1 MEIRN
6 LMTFLRVVELQ
17 NFTRA
22 AEQLGYCQSTVTI
35 QIQQLEQELNVK
47 LFERIGK
54 KISVTEKGKEV
65 FQYAK
70 EIRNLVEKITY
81 TNTEQNHM
89 KGQLCIGVIESLLCC
104 DMKEILSVYHKR
116 YADVELIVKTN
127 YVDELIEMM
136 IHNEVDFIFVID
148 RPLYHKEWVKP
159 YMKKEE
165 ISFFAHYENDLVKKE
180 KVSIQEIL
188 KQPFILTEKGI
199 SYRKELDEYV
209 QENAIDFKPFLE
221 IGDTKII
228 VELMKKGEGISFL
241 PNMVVSEEIK
251 NGTIQKINV
260 ENWNVVMWKQIIYHK
275 NKYVT
280 PQMSAFIKML
290 MEMQQN
296 VLIH

>member
-1 MEIRN
+1 
-6 LMTFLRVVELQ
+6 
-17 NFTRA
+17 
-22 AEQLGYCQSTVTI
+22 
-35 QIQQLEQELNVK
+35 
-47 LFERIGK
+47 
-54 KISVTEKGKEV
+54 
-65 FQYAK
+65 
-70 EIRNLVEKITY
+70 
-81 TNTEQNHM
+81 
-89 KGQLCIGVIESLLCC
+89 
-104 DMKEILSVYHKR
+104 
-116 YADVELIVKTN
+116 
-127 YVDELIEMM
+127 
-136 IHNEVDFIFVID
+136 
-148 RPLYHKEWVKP
+148 
-159 YMKKEE
+159 MKKEE

-209 QENAIDFKPFLE
+209 QKNAIDFKPFLE

>member
-159 YMKKEE
+159 YMK
-165 ISFFAHYENDLVKKE
+165 
-180 KVSIQEIL
+180 
-188 KQPFILTEKGI
+188 
-199 SYRKELDEYV
+199 
-209 QENAIDFKPFLE
+209 
-221 IGDTKII
+221 
-228 VELMKKGEGISFL
+228 
-241 PNMVVSEEIK
+241 
-251 NGTIQKINV
+251 
-260 ENWNVVMWKQIIYHK
+260 
-275 NKYVT
+275 
-280 PQMSAFIKML
+280 
-290 MEMQQN
+290 
-296 VLIH
+296 

>member
-6 LMTFLRVVELQ
+6 LMTFLKVVELQ

-22 AEQLGYCQSTVTI
+22 AKQLDYSQSTVTI

-54 KISVTEKGKEV
+54 KVSVTEKGWEV

-70 EIRNLVEKITY
+70 EIRNLVEKMTY
-81 TNTEQNHM
+81 MSTEQNNI
-89 KGQLCIGVIESLLCC
+89 KGQLCIGVIESLICA
-104 DMKEILSVYHKR
+104 DMPKILSEYHRK
-116 YADVELIVKTN
+116 YPEVELIVKTN

-136 IHNEVDFIFVID
+136 VHNQVDFIFIID
-148 RPLYHKEWVKP
+148 RPLYHKEWIKP

-165 ISFFAHYENDLVKKE
+165 ISFFTQYGNSLTKRKNVC
-180 KVSIQEIL
+180 IQEIL

-199 SYRKELDEYV
+199 SYRKELDEYI
-209 QENAIDFKPFLE
+209 QKNDIDFKPFLE

-228 VELMKKGEGISFL
+228 VELLKRGEGISFL
-241 PNMVVSEEIK
+241 PKIVVLEEMK
-251 NGTIQKINV
+251 NQTIQKINV
-260 ENWNVVMWKQIIYHK
+260 ENWNVVMWKQIIYHR

-280 PQMSAFIKML
+280 PQMNTFIKM
-290 MEMQQN
+290 MIEMQQN
-296 VLIH
+296 K